1 MNVSTRLCAALLSIG
16 LSLGAGVACAEADFD
31 QARSEMLDDI
41 RRMAQDAAKHGGA
54 PVPSKRVLSVL
65 DRVPRHEFV
74 PSELERNAYDNR
86 PLPIGNGQTISQP
99 YIVAL
104 MTELAGVDDDA
115 VVLEIGTG
123 SGYQAAVLSGLAS
136 EVYTIE
142 IVEAL
147 GLRARATLERLGY
160 DNVHVKIGDGY
171 AGWPEHAP
179 FDAIVVTAAPENVPQ
194 PLIEQLNRGGKL
206 VIPVGPQYGAQ
217 YLKVL
222 TKDDDGEISTDN
234 VIPVA
239 FVPFTRSD

>member
-1 MNVSTRLCAALLSIG
+1 
-16 LSLGAGVACAEADFD
+16 
-31 QARSEMLDDI
+31 MLDDI
-41 RRMAQDAAKHGGA
+41 RRMAEDAAKYGDA
-54 PVPSKRVLSVL
+54 PVPSKRVFAVL
-65 DRVPRHEFV
+65 GRVLRHEFV
-74 PSELERNAYDNR
+74 PRELERNAYDNR

-104 MTELAGVDDDA
+104 MTELAAVEDDD

-147 GLRARATLERLGY
+147 GIRARVTLERLGY

-171 AGWPEHAP
+171 AGWPAHAP
-179 FDAIVVTAAPENVPQ
+179 FDAIVVTAAPETVPQ
-194 PLIEQLNRGGKL
+194 PLIEQLKVGGRL
-206 VIPVGPQYGAQ
+206 VVPVGPQYGAQ

-222 TKDDDGEISTDN
+222 TKEADGEISTRN

-239 FVPFTRSD
+239 FVPFTRDD